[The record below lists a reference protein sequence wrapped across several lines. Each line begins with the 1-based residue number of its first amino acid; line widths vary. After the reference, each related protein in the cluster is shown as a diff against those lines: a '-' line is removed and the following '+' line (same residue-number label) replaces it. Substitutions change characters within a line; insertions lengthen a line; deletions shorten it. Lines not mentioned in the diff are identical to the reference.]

1 MLPKTSE
8 YEKLYD
14 EQIKWMFFLTEND
27 NLLETYITIWIKPG
41 LV

>member
-8 YEKLYD
+8 YEKSYD
-14 EQIKWMFFLTEND
+14 EQIKWMFFLFEND
-27 NLLETYITIWIKPG
+27 DLLETYISIWIKPG